1 MPVARTGT
9 QEYLPSELGLPGMD
23 DRMIPVERT
32 AEEVFSAACMAS
44 FEGMPVTDDH
54 PASAEGVTAEN
65 IRYLQKGHAMNIR
78 RGPPPEDD
86 LLMADL
92 IITDPRLIEEILGGK
107 REISCGYNYVLS
119 EENGKYYQREI
130 RGNHVAVVDAGRAG
144 PRVCIKDADHK
155 GGKHSMNRKNKVFA
169 KLMARM
175 ARDGDTE
182 ALEEV
187 IAEIMGEEPETAAE
201 PAADPAAPVVVET
214 PVEQPV
220 IIDCGP
226 EILEALRR
234 IIALLGG
241 NAADCGNT
249 EKQTDED
256 PDAIESSVGVAAAEA
271 AEAVAETVEATAE
284 AVAQTVAEAMGME
297 SVGEDPLTDDDP
309 IEEMIQEIL
318 EGTAE
323 PEEAGPEE
331 ILSTILEPEEEADED
346 PEQKYNEQAADTLR
360 AALTVFKPQIMKMST
375 KDRVALH
382 AQVEEKMKRL
392 TRRNRDR
399 NSYDALINMAVLD
412 RDGKALGEKIMK
424 ERNANR
430 RI

>member
-1 MPVARTGT
+1 
-9 QEYLPSELGLPGMD
+9 GLPGMD
-23 DRMIPVERT
+23 ERMIPVERT

-44 FEGMPVTDDH
+44 VEGMPVTDDH

-144 PRVCIKDADHK
+144 PRVCIKDADYK
-155 GGKHSMNRKNKVFA
+155 GGKHLMNRKNKVFA

-226 EILEALRR
+226 EILEALQR

-241 NAADCGNT
+241 NAADCGSPDRQ
-249 EKQTDED
+249 KDTDPEEVE
-256 PDAIESSVGVAAAEA
+256 ASVGVSAAEA

-284 AVAQTVAEAMGME
+284 AVAQTVAEAMGMGP
-297 SVGEDPLTDDDP
+297 VNEDPLTDDDP
-309 IEEMIQEIL
+309 IEELIQEIL

-323 PEEAGPEE
+323 PEEAGTEE
-331 ILSTILEPEEEADED
+331 ILSTILEPEDETDED

-360 AALTVFKPQIMKMST
+360 AALTVFKPQIMKMSA

>member
-1 MPVARTGT
+1 
-9 QEYLPSELGLPGMD
+9 
-23 DRMIPVERT
+23 
-32 AEEVFSAACMAS
+32 
-44 FEGMPVTDDH
+44 
-54 PASAEGVTAEN
+54 
-65 IRYLQKGHAMNIR
+65 
-78 RGPPPEDD
+78 
-86 LLMADL
+86 
-92 IITDPRLIEEILGGK
+92 
-107 REISCGYNYVLS
+107 
-119 EENGKYYQREI
+119 
-130 RGNHVAVVDAGRAG
+130 
-144 PRVCIKDADHK
+144 
-155 GGKHSMNRKNKVFA
+155 MNRKNKVFA

-175 ARDGDTE
+175 AKDGDTE
-182 ALEEV
+182 ALEAV

-201 PAADPAAPVVVET
+201 PAADPAVPVVVET

-226 EILEALRR
+226 EILEALQR

-323 PEEAGPEE
+323 PEEAGTEE

-346 PEQKYNEQAADTLR
+346 PEQKVSEQATDLLR
-360 AALTVFKPQIMKMST
+360 AALSTFTPQIRKMSQ
-375 KDRVALH
+375 DERAAFNASVS
-382 AQVEEKMKRL
+382 EKMRSLARKNKGKNAYAAL
-392 TRRNRDR
+392 RD
-399 NSYDALINMAVLD
+399 AVA
-412 RDGKALGEKIMK
+412 RDQSGRALGEKIMK

-430 RI
+430 RV

>member
-1 MPVARTGT
+1 
-9 QEYLPSELGLPGMD
+9 
-23 DRMIPVERT
+23 
-32 AEEVFSAACMAS
+32 
-44 FEGMPVTDDH
+44 
-54 PASAEGVTAEN
+54 
-65 IRYLQKGHAMNIR
+65 
-78 RGPPPEDD
+78 
-86 LLMADL
+86 MADL
-92 IITDPRLIEEILGGK
+92 IITDPRLIEEILGGT
-107 REISCGYNYVLS
+107 REISCGYNSVLS
-119 EENGKYYQREI
+119 EEDGKYYQREI

-144 PRVCIKDADHK
+144 PRVCIKDADYK
-155 GGKHSMNRKNKVFA
+155 GGKHFMNRKNKVFA

-175 ARDGDTE
+175 AKDGDTE

-187 IAEIMGEEPETAAE
+187 IAEIMGEEPETAAAE

-226 EILEALRR
+226 EILDALRR
-234 IIALLGG
+234 IIELLGG

-284 AVAQTVAEAMGME
+284 AVAQTVAEAMRMGPV
-297 SVGEDPLTDDDP
+297 SEDPLTDDDP
-309 IEEMIQEIL
+309 IEELIQEIL

-323 PEEAGPEE
+323 PEEAGTEE
-331 ILSTILEPEEEADED
+331 ILSTILEPEDETDED
-346 PEQKYNEQAADTLR
+346 PEEKYNEQAADTLR

-382 AQVEEKMKRL
+382 AQVAEKMKGL
-392 TRRNRDR
+392 TRKNRDR

-412 RDGKALGEKIMK
+412 WDGKALGEKIMK

-430 RI
+430 RL

>member
-1 MPVARTGT
+1 
-9 QEYLPSELGLPGMD
+9 
-23 DRMIPVERT
+23 
-32 AEEVFSAACMAS
+32 
-44 FEGMPVTDDH
+44 
-54 PASAEGVTAEN
+54 
-65 IRYLQKGHAMNIR
+65 
-78 RGPPPEDD
+78 
-86 LLMADL
+86 
-92 IITDPRLIEEILGGK
+92 
-107 REISCGYNYVLS
+107 
-119 EENGKYYQREI
+119 
-130 RGNHVAVVDAGRAG
+130 
-144 PRVCIKDADHK
+144 
-155 GGKHSMNRKNKVFA
+155 MNRKNKVFA
-169 KLMARM
+169 RLMARM

-201 PAADPAAPVVVET
+201 TAADPAAPVVVET

-226 EILEALRR
+226 EILEALQR

-241 NAADCGNT
+241 NAADCGSPDRQ
-249 EKQTDED
+249 KDTDPEEVE
-256 PDAIESSVGVAAAEA
+256 ASVGVSAAEA

-284 AVAQTVAEAMGME
+284 AVAQTVAEAMGMGP
-297 SVGEDPLTDDDP
+297 VNEDPLTDDDP
-309 IEEMIQEIL
+309 IEELIQEIL

-323 PEEAGPEE
+323 PEEAGTEE
-331 ILSTILEPEEEADED
+331 ILSTILEPEDETDED
-346 PEQKYNEQAADTLR
+346 PEEKYNEQAADTLR
-360 AALTVFKPQIMKMST
+360 AALTVFKPQIMKMSA